1 MGWRDNIEVFNIE
14 WHNIPG
20 KEIDHVISSF
30 AEKNYLNFLPVKQ
43 VVYLLMNLPSG

>member
-1 MGWRDNIEVFNIE
+1 MERRDNIEVFNIE

-30 AEKNYLNFLPVKQ
+30 TEKKLFKLPAC
-43 VVYLLMNLPSG
+43 